1 MAEITKFNEKNIA
14 LFGVIEATAGTYQAP
29 ATTDVLAATTLT
41 GAVTY
46 ETGAYQYLGD
56 SLSRDEFSYQ
66 KDSYADVTVE
76 TPQQVLRVL
85 NTALPIASAPLST
98 WMQACGANITV
109 DGGTGAVTYDN
120 ATVNSSK
127 ISIDYRKTSAQDA
140 VTQKLTRF
148 FGCQGTVDV
157 TVDLGDVA
165 KLKFGFK
172 GNATTPVQDDILAP
186 NLQNQTNSVCATVR
200 QSSIVLAEIV
210 PFGEVYT
217 AQAALSG
224 TVTTITRVGTTA
236 TVTMS
241 VGHGLST
248 GRLVNISGATDPLYN
263 GDFIIVVTS
272 STVFTYTMQSTPA
285 ANASGSLVAKAGGYK
300 KTFCFN
306 KLSAANFFGF
316 DYQRYLTGCEEGF
329 SKGGT
334 PTDVSVTML
343 EDKSAT
349 FSINSITFVTTAAT
363 VTAPG
368 HGMVNGQF
376 VTVSGAT
383 GVDAAIYNGTYIVAG
398 VTANTF
404 TYTMLSTP
412 AGVATGYLLG
422 LNTNATIFDPDAN
435 ISNFFAARVKFGSG
449 PGRYVTYK
457 WDKLQVSDVK
467 EGKVANLFARDV
479 TFRNTSKSYIIL
491 E

>member
-14 LFGVIEATAGTYQAP
+14 LFGVIEATPGVYQAP
-29 ATTDVLAATTLT
+29 AATDVIAATTLT
-41 GAVTY
+41 GSVTY
-46 ETGAYQYLGD
+46 ETGSYQYLGD

-66 KDSYADVTVE
+66 KDSYADVSIE

-85 NTALPIASAPLST
+85 NTALPIASAPLSA

-109 DGGTGAVTYDN
+109 NGTTGAVTYDN
-120 ATVNSSK
+120 GTVNNSK
-127 ISIDYRKTSAQDA
+127 LSIDYRKSSAQDT

-148 FGCQGTVDV
+148 SACQGTVDV
-157 TVDLGDVA
+157 SVDLGDVA
-165 KLKFGFK
+165 KLKFAFK
-172 GNATTPVQDDILAP
+172 GNATFPLQDDILAP

-200 QSSIVLAEIV
+200 QSSIVLAEIA
-210 PFGEVYT
+210 PFGEVFT
-217 AQAALSG
+217 AQATLAGS
-224 TVTTITRVGTTA
+224 VTTITKVATTA

-241 VGHGLST
+241 VAHGLTT

-263 GDFIIVVTS
+263 GDFVIVVVS
-272 STVFTYTMQSTPA
+272 STVFTYTMQSIPA
-285 ANASGSLVAKAGGYK
+285 ANATGTLVAKSGGYK

-306 KLSAANFFGF
+306 KLNAANFFGF

-349 FSINSITFVTTAAT
+349 FSINGITFVTTAAT

-368 HGMVNGQF
+368 HGMTNGQY
-376 VTVSGAT
+376 VTVTGAT

-412 AGVATGYLLG
+412 AGVATGYLQG
-422 LNTNATIFDPDAN
+422 TNTNISLFDPDAN
-435 ISNFFAARVKFGSG
+435 ISNFFTARIKFGSG
-449 PGRYVTYK
+449 PARYVTYQ